1 MGRIAAIY
9 FRPKSSLIYKITI
22 AVAFALTMLAGAV
35 TVSLDTLPE
44 KKKKAM
50 RTARAIRSTA
60 RRSKLEILD
69 IWNN

>member
-1 MGRIAAIY
+1 MGRVAAIHL
-9 FRPKSSLIYKITI
+9 RPKHGLLYNLAI

-44 KKKKAM
+44 KQKKAI
-50 RTARAIRSTA
+50 RTARSLRSSA
-60 RRSKLEILD
+60 RRSTREIIE